1 MLKGKNILLG
11 VTGGIAAYKTCE
23 LASMLMKAGVN
34 VNVIETENAAK
45 FVTPLT
51 FDALTHQRTVIDT
64 FDRMHSYEIEH
75 IALSEKA
82 DAVLVAPAS
91 ADIIAKLANGLADD
105 MLTTTILAMD
115 RPKLLA
121 PAMNTRMYENPVTQ
135 HNLDLLRDYG
145 WEIIEPV
152 SGHLACG
159 TSGKGK
165 MVSPERLFEAI
176 DHAIGYEKDLSGKQI
191 LVSAGPTR
199 EAIDPVRFLTNHSSG
214 RMGYAIARVAAG
226 RGARVTLV
234 SGPTDLTPPSYV
246 ECISVES
253 AEDMFRAVSQRA
265 CVQDAIIMAAAVAD
279 FRPTSIADNKIKKQD
294 REDFTSLPLEGT
306 RDILEWLGQ
315 HKLSHQLLCG
325 FSMET
330 EHLLENSRKK
340 LKKKKLDLIAANSLK
355 EAGAGF
361 GVDTNVL
368 TLISEDKEEPLPL
381 MSKEDASD
389 ILLDRLFSLCGQS

>member
-1 MLKGKNILLG
+1 MLQGKNILLG
-11 VTGGIAAYKTCE
+11 VTGGIAAYKTCD
-23 LASMLMKAGVN
+23 LASMLMKAGAL

-51 FDALTHQRTVIDT
+51 FDALTHQRTVVDT
-64 FDRMHSYEIEH
+64 FDRQHSYEIEH
-75 IALSEKA
+75 IALSDKA

-115 RPKLLA
+115 RPKLIA

-135 HNLDLLRDYG
+135 HNLDLLRGYG

-165 MVSPERLFEAI
+165 MASPERLFLAL
-176 DHAIGYEKDLSGKQI
+176 DHAIAYQKDLTGKRI

-199 EAIDPVRFLTNHSSG
+199 EALDPVRYLTNHSSG
-214 RMGYAIARVAAG
+214 RMGYAIAKIAAD

-234 SGPTDLTPPSYV
+234 SGPTELTPSPYV
-246 ECISVES
+246 ECIPIES
-253 AEDMFRAVSQRA
+253 AEEMFHAVSQRA
-265 CVQDAIIMAAAVAD
+265 CAQDAVIMAAAVAD
-279 FRPTSIADNKIKKQD
+279 FRPASVADNKIKKK
-294 REDFTSLPLEGT
+294 EGESLSSLSLEGT
-306 RDILEWLGQ
+306 KDILEWLGR
-315 HKLSHQLLCG
+315 HKPYHQLLCG

-340 LKKKKLDLIAANSLK
+340 LEKKNLDLIAANSLK

-361 GVDTNVL
+361 GVDTNIL
-368 TLISEDKEEPLPL
+368 TLISKDKEEKLPL
-381 MSKEDASD
+381 MSKEEAANV
-389 ILLDRLFSLCGQS
+389 LLDRLFSL